1 MLIRGEKK
9 KGLQMKKKKKKLIE
23 TNMKYLNERKA
34 ARAKFQA

>member
-9 KGLQMKKKKKKLIE
+9 KGLQMKKKKKLIE